1 MGAEDVRR
9 QALNV
14 FRMRM
19 LGATVIPVHS
29 GSKTLKD
36 AVNEAMRDW
45 VTNLAS
51 THYLVGS
58 CIGPHPFPTIVRDFQ
73 RVIGQEIKKQLQ
85 EEIGRLPDVVV
96 ACVGG
101 GSNAIGTFYDF
112 IPEESV
118 KLVGVEAGGEGST
131 DSISVAVRG

>member
-14 FRMRM
+14 FRIRM
-19 LGATVIPVHS
+19 LGAKVIPVEL
-29 GSKTLKD
+29 GSRTLKD
-36 AVNEAMRDW
+36 AINEAFRDW
-45 VTNLAS
+45 VTNLDT

-58 CIGPHPFPTIVRDFQ
+58 AIGPHPFPTLVRDFQ
-73 RVIGQEIKKQLQ
+73 RVIGKEIKSQMLEARGK
-85 EEIGRLPDVVV
+85 LPDVVV

-112 IPEESV
+112 IEEKNV
-118 KLVGVEAGGEGST
+118 RIVGVEAGGQGET
-131 DSISVAVRG
+131 FFISSKY